1 MKKTINE
8 DFDQF
13 SDVAAFSG
21 AFYTEFLRVIDKHKW
36 RILGFVLAI
45 LVVVFSILLVIS
57 PIYKSTV
64 TLLIESEKSN
74 VVNVQEVYGVSDTR
88 EYFNTQLEIIKSRE
102 VAAKTILALKLWE
115 HPEFSHQK
123 EDSSLLAKGLKLV
136 GLTPSQIGF
145 AEEAKTK
152 PTDIELANS
161 LTGKLSG
168 SLQVVP
174 IKNSKL
180 ITISFESEDPLL
192 AQKVANTVADIYIS
206 NDRDSKLKMTQDV
219 NTWLQSRLEGLR
231 DKLLASESALQSYR
245 EKQGIVDVNG
255 SVQTL
260 AAQQIGDVSQ
270 RLVEA
275 RVKRAELQS
284 AYDQINKIKNG
295 DYSSVPAVIK
305 SPLVAEA
312 SSKEAIASSKL
323 AELSQRYGSEHP
335 KMIAAEA
342 EYKAAKENTRMQ
354 MSVVTNG
361 LISEFDVARSTER
374 ALGGVLAGAKGSLQT
389 VNRSGT
395 QLGVLERDV
404 STNKQIYEM
413 FLNRAKETTSTSNL
427 QSSVARVVDPAVL
440 GKKVRPQKSLILLVT
455 FLISVLTGVV
465 AVMYLESLNNTIKGA
480 EDAETRLGVP
490 ILASI
495 PLLEEKERVNVAQ
508 LVKNQPNGLFAE
520 SFRTAS
526 TGVSLSNLDG
536 KNKIILVT
544 SSVAGEGKTS
554 VSCNLSLALA
564 GSKRVLLIDAD
575 MRRPKVAESFGLQ
588 GNRFGLSNMLIGQG
602 NPTQCIHQIPN
613 TQLSI
618 LPVGLVP
625 PNPLDLIASTKFEEM
640 LDLLKGLYDLIIID
654 SPPIELVSDAL
665 ALSSMV
671 DSVIYVVK
679 AMDTPTPLII
689 KALTKLERTTSILG
703 LVLNQLDFK
712 ASHKYYGE
720 YSPYS
725 KYGYTGYGYD
735 AEPTLGKQ
743 V

>member
-1 MKKTINE
+1 MKNNTNE
-8 DFDQF
+8 EFDQF
-13 SDVAAFSG
+13 FDIGSSG
-21 AFYTEFLRVIDKHKW
+21 FMVYTEFLRVINKHKW
-36 RILGFVLAI
+36 RILGFVIAVM
-45 LVVVFSILLVIS
+45 VVVFSILQVIT
-57 PIYKSTV
+57 PIYKSTA

-74 VVNVQEVYGVSDTR
+74 VVNVEEVYGVSNTR
-88 EYFNTQLEIIKSRE
+88 EYFNTQFEIIKSRE
-102 VAAKTILALKLWE
+102 VALKTIQVLKLWE
-115 HPEFSHQK
+115 HPEYTLKQS
-123 EDSSLLAKGLKLV
+123 DSLLAVSLKLV

-145 AEEAKTK
+145 IEDEKID
-152 PTDIELANS
+152 PTESDMANA
-161 LTGKLSG
+161 LLGKFSAN
-168 SLQVVP
+168 LQVVP

-180 ITISFESEDPLL
+180 ITVSFESSDPELT
-192 AQKVANTVADIYIS
+192 QKVANAVADNYIS
-206 NDRDSKLKMTQDV
+206 SDRDSKLKMTQDV
-219 NTWLQSRLEGLR
+219 NTWLQSRLEGLK
-231 DKLLASESALQSYR
+231 DKLLASEAALQAYR

-260 AAQQIGDVSQ
+260 AAQQIGDVTQ

-284 AYDQINKIKNG
+284 AYDQISKIKNG

-312 SSKEAIASSKL
+312 KSKEAIASSKL
-323 AELSQRYGSEHP
+323 AELSQRYGNEHP

-342 EYKAAKENTRMQ
+342 EYKAAKENTRVQ

-361 LISEFDVARSTER
+361 LISEFEVARSTER
-374 ALGGVLAGAKGSLQT
+374 ALGGVLASAKGSLQT

-413 FLNRAKETTSTSNL
+413 FLNRTKETTSTSNL
-427 QSSVARVVDPAVL
+427 QSSVARIVDSAAL
-440 GKKVRPQKSLILLVT
+440 GEKVKPKKSVILLIALLLSVA
-455 FLISVLTGVV
+455 ISVA
-465 AVMYLESLNNTIKGA
+465 AVMYLESLDNTLKGA
-480 EDAETRLGVP
+480 EDAEIRLGAPV
-490 ILASI
+490 LAAI
-495 PLLEEKERVNVAQ
+495 PLLEEKDRVDIAQ
-508 LVKNQPNGLFAE
+508 LVKTQANGLFAE

-526 TGVSLSNLDG
+526 TGVALSNLDG

-564 GSKRVLLIDAD
+564 GSKKVLLIDAD
-575 MRRPKVAESFGLQ
+575 MRRPKVAESFGLK

-602 NPTQCIHQIPN
+602 SPMQCIHQIPN
-613 TQLSI
+613 TQLSV

-625 PNPLDLIASTKFEEM
+625 PNPLDLIASSKFKEM
-640 LDLLKGLYDLIIID
+640 LDAFVSDYDFIIID

-665 ALSSMV
+665 ALSHMV

-679 AMDTPTPLII
+679 AMDTPTPLVV
-689 KALTKLERTTSILG
+689 KALSRLERASNSILG
-703 LVLNQLDFK
+703 VILNQLDFK

-735 AEPTLGKQ
+735 TEPASDRQ

>member
-13 SDVAAFSG
+13 SAITASTSLYY
-21 AFYTEFLRVIDKHKW
+21 AEFLRIINKYKW
-36 RILGFVLAI
+36 RISGFVLAVM
-45 LVVVFSILLVIS
+45 VVVFSILQVIT
-57 PIYKSTV
+57 PIYKSTA

-74 VVNVQEVYGVSDTR
+74 VVNVEEVYGVSASR
-88 EYFNTQLEIIKSRE
+88 EYFNTQLEVIKSRE
-102 VAAKTILALKLWE
+102 VAIKTVLALKLWE
-115 HPEFSHQK
+115 NPEFSQEK
-123 EDSSLLAKGLKLV
+123 EVSLLVKALKLV
-136 GLTPSQIGF
+136 GLTPAKIGF
-145 AEEAKTK
+145 VDDAKVN
-152 PTDIELANS
+152 PTDLELANAVV
-161 LTGKLSG
+161 GKFIG
-168 SLQVVP
+168 RLQVQP

-180 ITISFESEDPLL
+180 ITVSIESEDPVF
-192 AQKVANTVADIYIS
+192 AQKAANTLADVYIS

-219 NTWLQSRLEGLR
+219 NTWLQSRLEGLK

-260 AAQQIGDVSQ
+260 AAQQIGDVTQ

-284 AYDQINKIKNG
+284 AYDQITKIKNG

-312 SSKEAIASSKL
+312 RSKEAIASSKL
-323 AELSQRYGSEHP
+323 AELSQRYGNEHP

-342 EYKAAKENTRMQ
+342 EYKSAKENTNMQ

-361 LISEFDVARSTER
+361 LISEFDVARSTEH
-374 ALGGVLAGAKGSLQT
+374 ALGGVLASAKGSLQT

-427 QSSVARVVDPAVL
+427 QSSVARVVDQATV
-440 GKKVRPQKSLILLVT
+440 GGKVRPKESMILLIAF
-455 FLISVLTGVV
+455 FLSLLTGVV
-465 AVMYLESLNNTIKGA
+465 AVMYLESLDNTIKGS

-490 ILASI
+490 VLASI
-495 PLLEEKERVNVAQ
+495 PLLEEKERADVAQ
-508 LVKNQPNGLFAE
+508 LVKSQPNGLFTE

-526 TGVSLSNLDG
+526 TGVALSNLDG
-536 KNKIILVT
+536 NNKIILVT

-564 GSKRVLLIDAD
+564 GSKKVLLIDAD
-575 MRRPKVAESFGLQ
+575 MRRPKVAESFGLK
-588 GNRFGLSNMLIGQG
+588 GNKFGLSNLLIGQASAS
-602 NPTQCIHQIPN
+602 QCIHKIPD
-613 TQLSI
+613 TQLSV

-625 PNPLDLIASTKFEEM
+625 PNPLDLIASTKFKEM
-640 LDLLKGLYDLIIID
+640 LDSVASEYDFIVID

-665 ALSSMV
+665 ALSSVV

-679 AMDTPTPLII
+679 AMDTPAPLVI
-689 KALTKLERTTSILG
+689 KALSRLERTSSSILG
-703 LVLNQLDFK
+703 IILNQLDFK

-735 AEPTLGKQ
+735 AEPALEKQ